1 MMFAENKQG
10 VLECALELKRCGLV
24 SLSGGN
30 VSVRLPDG
38 TFLVT
43 PSGMIY
49 EEMTADDVVRIDA
62 GGRRLEGNRK
72 PSSDSPALLYMF
84 EHLAGI
90 NAIVHTHQPYATAA
104 GFITEVI
111 PEFLVTLIDANRAP
125 VSVAPFTPSS
135 DIGMG
140 KLAVKYAGESLA
152 VILKHH
158 GVMAYGRTLKEAL
171 YSAVYLEE
179 AAKTFVL
186 AKAMGAIIPELSG
199 AEVKKEK
206 AGWLNYGQ

>member
-1 MMFAENKQG
+1 MFEQDKQEI
-10 VLECALELKRCGLV
+10 LDAALELKRCGLI

-30 VSVRLPDG
+30 VSTRLEDG

-49 EEMTADDVVRIDA
+49 EEMTFDDVVRVDSTGKA
-62 GGRRLEGNRK
+62 LESGRK
-72 PSSDSPALLYMF
+72 PSSDTPALLYMF
-84 EHLAGI
+84 GNMPRV

-104 GFITEVI
+104 GFVCDVI
-111 PEFLVTLIDANRAP
+111 PEFLVTLIDANQAP
-125 VSVAPFTPSS
+125 VNVAPFTPSS

-140 KLAVKYAGESLA
+140 KLAVQYAGDALA

-158 GVMAYGRTLKEAL
+158 GVMAYGPTLKEAL

-186 AKAMGAIIPELSG
+186 AKAMGAVIPELPPEMI
-199 AEVKKEK
+199 AREK
-206 AGWLNYGQ
+206 AGWQNYGQK

>member
-1 MMFAENKQG
+1 MYEAEKRE
-10 VLECALELKRCGLV
+10 VLDCALELKRNRLV

-30 VSVRLPDG
+30 VSVRMPDG

-49 EEMTADDVVRIDA
+49 EQMTADDVVRVDA
-62 GGRRLEGNRK
+62 SCRLVEGKRK
-72 PSSDSPALLYMF
+72 PSSDSSALLYMF
-84 EHLAGI
+84 KCWPRI
-90 NAIVHTHQPYATAA
+90 NAIIHTHQPYATAA
-104 GFITEVI
+104 GFVTNVI

-125 VSVAPFTPSS
+125 VQVAPFTPSS

-140 KLAVKYAGESLA
+140 ELAVRYAGDALA

-158 GVMAYGRTLKEAL
+158 GVLAYGQTLSEAL

-179 AAKTFVL
+179 SAQTYVL
-186 AKAMGAIIPELSG
+186 ARAMGAVIPPISEEG
-199 AEVKKEK
+199 IAREK
-206 AGWLNYGQ
+206 AGWRSYGQ

>member
-1 MMFAENKQG
+1 MYEAEKRE
-10 VLECALELKRCGLV
+10 VLDCALELKRNGLV

-30 VSVRLPDG
+30 VSVRMPDG

-49 EEMTADDVVRIDA
+49 EEMTADDVVRVDA
-62 GGRRLEGNRK
+62 AGRLVEGARK
-72 PSSDSPALLYMF
+72 PSSDSPALLHMF
-84 EHLAGI
+84 ERMPRV
-90 NAIVHTHQPYATAA
+90 NAIIHTHQPYATAA
-104 GFITEVI
+104 GFAVDVL

-125 VSVAPFTPSS
+125 VQVAPFTPSS

-140 KLAVKYAGESLA
+140 ELAVQYAGDALA

-158 GVMAYGRTLKEAL
+158 GVMAYGATLKEAL

-186 AKAMGAIIPELSG
+186 ARAMGAVIPPIPPEG
-199 AEVKKEK
+199 IAKEK
-206 AGWLNYGQ
+206 AGWQTYGQ